1 MIGKVRSGW
10 LLPATVA
17 SGILVLGAL
26 WYATSHSS
34 KAHPPAVLV
43 SYSEGV
49 SGTVS
54 RINPLF
60 DSFNA
65 VDSDVSALVFSG
77 LTRLGPDGAVQ
88 PDLAES
94 WDISDDGLTYT
105 FHLRQRVTWHD
116 GQPFTAD
123 DVVFTYNAIQDP
135 AFKGDPDLGE
145 LFRNVTVTKVDDS
158 TVSLRLVQPFAPLL
172 ARLAVGI
179 LPAHLLDGLDAE
191 GLYSAAFNQQ
201 PLGTGPFQVTEVAS
215 DHVDLAANSSY
226 YFGEPSIDRFEL
238 RLYPDDASLLKALKQ
253 NEVQGAFFRTSL
265 SSVDRYNLAT
275 NHAWEV
281 LQLPSTISTVL
292 FFNNTEPP
300 LEDKNIR
307 QALAYATD
315 RAKIIID
322 SANDQGVLANSA
334 IPNGTWAYSAV
345 LDRYPFDPAEAGR
358 LLDEDGWTL
367 QENGVRANNG
377 QELRLTIVT
386 NDDPQRLAIAQAV
399 AEGWSAIGIPT
410 EVSTQGPTTL
420 LQDTLT
426 PRLFL
431 VALYGFDSGPDPDPY
446 PGYHTSQARP
456 GGNNLSGFSNPEAD
470 LILQNA
476 RQTSDPADRLSLY
489 RQFQEIFASELPTLP
504 LFQRTYTY
512 VIDRHLENV
521 GLPVLFDS
529 SSRFVNV
536 REWRLNGG

>member
-1 MIGKVRSGW
+1 M
-10 LLPATVA
+10 
-17 SGILVLGAL
+17 
-26 WYATSHSS
+26 TSCSHTTQFKTRLS
-34 KAHPPAVLV
+34 KA
-43 SYSEGV
+43 
-49 SGTVS
+49 T
-54 RINPLF
+54 
-60 DSFNA
+60 
-65 VDSDVSALVFSG
+65 
-77 LTRLGPDGAVQ
+77 LTWA
-88 PDLAES
+88 
-94 WDISDDGLTYT
+94 
-105 FHLRQRVTWHD
+105 
-116 GQPFTAD
+116 
-123 DVVFTYNAIQDP
+123 
-135 AFKGDPDLGE
+135 K

-179 LPAHLLDGLDAE
+179 LPAHLLDGLDAG
-191 GLYSAAFNQQ
+191 GLYSAPFNQQ
-201 PLGTGPFQVTEVAS
+201 PVGTGPFQVTEVAS

-226 YFGEPSIDRFEL
+226 YFGEPSIDWFEL

-292 FFNNTEPP
+292 FFNNTAPP

-377 QELRLTIVT
+377 LELRLKIVT

-420 LQDTLT
+420 LRDTLT

-476 RQTSDPADRLSLY
+476 RQTTDPADRLSLY